1 MPVLLKSEDSTVY
14 PSVDV
19 ETLVNEV
26 RERLCLKSRE
36 KLSSH
41 QRSVPYH
48 VGRHSSAMVH
58 GKHYSS
64 PDLSENGCKQ
74 RHHGSFSACA
84 YGRNMSSKLKD
95 SHAFDNPRDLLEKLI
110 SEQSLIQ
117 EAVRRLQSQAG
128 PVSRKFFSFVD
139 EDSNSC
145 SHLKNEPPI
154 YTEEDHFS
162 AFC

>member
-14 PSVDV
+14 PNVDV

-41 QRSVPYH
+41 QRTVPYH
-48 VGRHSSAMVH
+48 IGRHSSTMVH
-58 GKHYSS
+58 SGKHYSS
-64 PDLSENGCKQ
+64 PDLSVDGCKQ
-74 RHHGSFSACA
+74 RQHGSFSACA
-84 YGRNMSSKLKD
+84 YGKNMSSKLKGR
-95 SHAFDNPRDLLEKLI
+95 HTFDNPRDLLEKLI

-117 EAVRRLQSQAG
+117 EAVRRLQSQSG

-139 EDSNSC
+139 EDSC

-154 YTEEDHFS
+154 YSEEDRFS